1 VSGSTCGL
9 RSLSQISA
17 RQVSDETTCVGWK
30 CCRAKV
36 LFPAPAIS
44 HSTMSVLAEICMSC
58 DIPFSLPLCSEAR
71 SKCPMRVSSNTHP
84 SGSTTDGKTGLA
96 EPFVES
102 SIEMAHRWPCFPGAL
117 HDHGGIET
125 RLSAV
130 LQGGSHST
138 IGIDV
143 RVQRLYS
150 ASAHRPRTI
159 SSAMLSQSMLPG

>member
-1 VSGSTCGL
+1 MRMSG
-9 RSLSQISA
+9 
-17 RQVSDETTCVGWK
+17 VGGSWM
-30 CCRAKV
+30 CWG
-36 LFPAPAIS
+36 
-44 HSTMSVLAEICMSC
+44 
-58 DIPFSLPLCSEAR
+58 IPFSLPFCSEAR
-71 SKCPMRVSSNTHP
+71 SKWPMRVSSNTHP
-84 SGSTTDGKTGLA
+84 SGSTTDGKTGLV

-102 SIEMAHRWPCFPGAL
+102 SIEVAHRWPCFPGAL

-143 RVQRLYS
+143 RVRRLYS

-159 SSAMLSQSMLPG
+159 SSAILCQAMLPGGRGN